1 MKVTSGSF
9 DSVQIIP
16 QDSNLKFDKNSGV
29 QKNTSP
35 VAVSV
40 ATSSLKPS
48 NLNEVTKP
56 IKDVVE
62 NAAQELQKF
71 VESSGRTLSFSVD
84 QNSGYQ
90 IVRVVDESTGELIR
104 QLPSEELIRLAQNMK
119 ELNNMLVDQK
129 A

>member
-1 MKVTSGSF
+1 MKLTSGSVEA
-9 DSVQIIP
+9 VQVMP
-16 QDSNLKFDKNSGV
+16 QDLSLKFDKSLGV
-29 QKNTSP
+29 QKDRSP

-104 QLPSEELIRLAQNMK
+104 QLPSEELIRLAKNMK
-119 ELNNMLVDQK
+119 ELNNILVNQK

>member
-1 MKVTSGSF
+1 MKVNSGSVE
-9 DSVQIIP
+9 SVQIMP
-16 QDSNLKFDKNSGV
+16 QDLSLKFDKNSGV
-29 QKNTSP
+29 QKDISP

-40 ATSSLKPS
+40 ASSSLKPS

-56 IKDVVE
+56 IKEVVE

-104 QLPSEELIRLAQNMK
+104 QLPSEELIRLAKNMK
-119 ELNNMLVDQK
+119 ELNNILVNQK